1 MSDLLEFM
9 KILEYDFREE
19 RLLDLALTHPSC
31 VREDLVK
38 QHNQR
43 LEFLG
48 DAVLQL
54 VLTAELYH
62 KYPAISEGPLTKAR
76 AQMVNRRTL
85 AEQAKSIDMGRF
97 LRVSKGEESCGGR
110 ERSSTLADAF
120 EAVIGAIYLDGG
132 FEAARVFLLK
142 QFRHEFVELE
152 DIPNLDNPK
161 GELQELLQSDSLESP
176 VYRLETTQ
184 GPDHNRVF
192 DCTVHHGGVELGR
205 GQGPRKK
212 DAESAAAL
220 SALKSLRMREK

>member
-1 MSDLLEFM
+1 MSDLQEFM